1 MDRGLS
7 LTRGERKLKLMNRPA
22 PYIPR
27 ARGFGRG
34 SAAARLSA
42 LLLALVE
49 FGARGGE
56 LPGISPVDEGY
67 SVMQWTVEDGLPM
80 RNVTALAQTTNGFL
94 WCGTFDGLARFD
106 GLEFK
111 VFYPHEVPELAGFRI
126 VQLLGDANGRIWIL
140 DADGKLAVRES
151 NQFRRLESGDGLP
164 TEGVRGIR
172 ESAAGDIWL
181 WGRKAGGI
189 WRLRTNQFDRVTL
202 ATESVPELSDCWVG
216 AGDAIW
222 GIRNDDDGLT
232 PLHRTGEEKG
242 RSYPS
247 GLGQF
252 FQRESGAAAV
262 LSPAGIYEFQDGS
275 WSLEHAFAGRGQ
287 ISPPLV
293 GCEDRAGVV
302 WLGTQGG
309 GLLRVAKDG
318 VIARV
323 TLPAEPSDVSVNA
336 ILRGREGNVW
346 AGSSAGLY
354 RISRNI
360 IKSWSEAE
368 GFPREE
374 VRSLAEDS
382 EQRLWIA
389 QAGRLSWKAAHS
401 NGLVDAKLDRAKPGI
416 WRVAR
421 ASAGGVWVATKSK
434 AAKQSEI
441 LQVTPGHVEHHGQI
455 PVEQVEDLLETTAGE
470 LLVASSDGLYQRSGQ
485 GFQEIEFPAEPG
497 RRMVTA
503 LAEDR
508 LGRVYAAVTD
518 VGLCRREPGGW
529 QRLTERSEPGSDRIQ
544 ALRFDSAGVLWIATD
559 RPGLACWKND
569 HWFSFTNIASE
580 LPRKARGLQIDQQDG
595 LWLTSRWG
603 LARVSRQELAA
614 CATNHGSEVNV
625 AWFDTDAGLAS
636 ADCAV
641 SASGVC
647 LDVEG
652 RIWVATARGV
662 SMIDPAEWERRRKH
676 CTAPPIRIERVTVDD
691 VVLETTADS
700 GAARP
705 PRLVVPPGSQR
716 VEIRFAAVN
725 LTAPDKMRFRY
736 RLEGFDDKWNTL
748 VGLRQVHFTRLPP
761 GDYRFQVC
769 AANNE
774 GIWNRS
780 GASLSLSVR
789 PEWWQRTTLR
799 AAAGLGLLGMIWFG
813 GHIQI
818 RRLRRQR
825 TQQREFSRQLIQL
838 QEQERKRIA
847 GELHDSLG
855 QNLLVAKN
863 LALTGVNTSA
873 QHPDAAR
880 LFGGISEVVSNALD
894 EARSISKALRPPEL
908 DRLGLSKALGGM
920 IQRAA
925 EASGIRCQIEIE
937 DIDGLLTEAEE
948 INVYRLVQEAMNN
961 IVKHAHARQA
971 KITVHHHPDHL
982 ALRVEDDGRGFD
994 VAESANAAH
1003 VGTGITAMEER
1014 TRLAGGEF
1022 AITSMPGAGTV
1033 LSLRIPVKPP
1043 PK

>member
-7 LTRGERKLKLMNRPA
+7 LTPGERKLKLMNRPA
-22 PYIPR
+22 PGIPR
-27 ARGFGRG
+27 ARDRGRCR
-34 SAAARLSA
+34 AAARLSA

-56 LPGISPVDEGY
+56 LPSVSPVDEGC

-126 VQLLGDANGRIWIL
+126 VELLGDANGRIWIL

-181 WGRKAGGI
+181 WGRKAGSI
-189 WRLRTNQFDRVTL
+189 WRLRTNRFDRVAL
-202 ATESVPELSDCWVG
+202 ATESVPELSDCWFG
-216 AGDAIW
+216 AGDTIW
-222 GIRNDDDGLT
+222 GIRNDDHGLT
-232 PLHRTGEEKG
+232 PLNRTGEVKG
-242 RSYPS
+242 RSDPTV
-247 GLGQF
+247 LGQF
-252 FQRESGAAAV
+252 FLRESGAAAA
-262 LSPAGIYEFQDGS
+262 PAPEGIYEFQDGS
-275 WSLEHAFAGRGQ
+275 WSLAHGFAAPVRLH
-287 ISPPLV
+287 PPLV
-293 GCEDRAGVV
+293 GCEDRAGVY

-318 VIARV
+318 SIARA
-323 TLPAEPSDVSVNA
+323 TLPGEPSGVSVNA
-336 ILRGREGNVW
+336 LLRGREGNVW
-346 AGSSAGLY
+346 VGSSAGLY

-382 EQRLWIA
+382 DRRLWIA
-389 QAGRLSWKAAHS
+389 QAGRLSWKATDS
-401 NGLVDAKLDRAKPGI
+401 NVLVVADLDHAAAGI
-416 WRVAR
+416 GRVAR
-421 ASAGGVWVATKSK
+421 ARAGGVWVAVKSRV
-434 AAKQSEI
+434 ANHCEMVHVI
-441 LQVTPGHVEHHGQI
+441 PGHAEHLGQI
-455 PVEQVEDLLETTAGE
+455 PVEQVEDLLETTSGE
-470 LLVASSDGLYQRSGQ
+470 LLVATSDGLYQRSGL
-485 GFQEIEFPAEPG
+485 GFREIEFPSEPG
-497 RRMVTA
+497 RRTVTA
-503 LAEDR
+503 LAEDH
-508 LGRVYAAVTD
+508 LGRVYAAVAD
-518 VGLCRREPGGW
+518 VGLCRREQGGW
-529 QRLTERSEPGSDRIQ
+529 QRLTQRSEPGSDRIQ
-544 ALRFDSAGVLWIATD
+544 ALRFDGTGGLWIATD
-559 RPGLACWKND
+559 RPGLARWKDD

-580 LPRKARGLQIDQQDG
+580 LPRKVRGLQIDKQGG

-603 LARVSRQELAA
+603 LAQVSRQELDA
-614 CATNHGSEVNV
+614 CVTNPGSEVNV

-641 SASGVC
+641 SASGIC
-647 LDVEG
+647 MDHEG

-662 SMIDPAEWERRRKH
+662 SMIDPTEWARRRKN
-676 CTAPPIRIERVTVDD
+676 CSPPPMRIERVAIDD
-691 VVLETTADS
+691 VVWSPTADS
-700 GAARP
+700 GNARSR
-705 PRLVVPPGSQR
+705 RLVVPPGSQR

-736 RLEGFDDKWNTL
+736 RLEGFDDHWITL

-774 GIWNRS
+774 GVWNRS
-780 GASLSLSVR
+780 GASLYLRVS
-789 PEWWQRTTLR
+789 PEWWQRTTVR

-818 RRLRRQR
+818 KRLRRQR
-825 TQQREFSRQLIQL
+825 AQQREFSRQLIQL

-863 LALTGVNTSA
+863 LALAGVNA
-873 QHPDAAR
+873 GGANPGAVK
-880 LFGGISEVVSNALD
+880 LFGDISETVSAALN

-925 EASGIRCQIEIE
+925 EASGISCQMEIE

-961 IVKHAHARQA
+961 IVKHSHARRA
-971 KITVHHHPDHL
+971 EVMIRHHPDHL
-982 ALRVEDDGRGFD
+982 ALHVEDNGRGFD
-994 VAESANAAH
+994 VAEYANAAH
-1003 VGTGITAMEER
+1003 GGTGIMAMEER

-1022 AITSMPGAGTV
+1022 EITSQPGTGTV
-1033 LSLRIPVKPP
+1033 LRMRIPVKPP